1 MLVSGDNVYHS
12 SDAGVN
18 WDLVVKDQPKSLSM
32 SDSGMVQMIIG
43 EQQVV
48 ITNDF
53 GTNWQRVYAEPH
65 C

>member
-32 SDSGMVQMIIG
+32 SDSGMV
-43 EQQVV
+43 
-48 ITNDF
+48 
-53 GTNWQRVYAEPH
+53 
-65 C
+65 